1 MKNRKDQRIHMG
13 WIGWGFL
20 SVVAIGYLMPL
31 IWLISSAFKPASE
44 IFTIPIRLW
53 SNHFTIQNFI
63 MAQTQWKVGQ
73 SFINSVELTV
83 GSVLLQ
89 LLICSWCAFAL
100 ATMKFKG
107 RRIIFYIILATM
119 MLPGFT
125 MIVPSYRVAT
135 SLKLINNFMGL
146 ILPGSASAF
155 GVFLLR
161 QHFIKI
167 PPDFFEAALMDGAN
181 QIKIWWQIAMPLA
194 KPALAALAIFS
205 FIAVWRD
212 LLWPMLIL
220 QKEELFTLPIK
231 IFFMKSY
238 FTHDYG
244 SIMATGFVAALVP
257 VVFFLFFQRQ
267 FIEGISGGIKS

>member
-1 MKNRKDQRIHMG
+1 MSGKEDRRIYMG
-13 WIGWGFL
+13 WIGWGIL
-20 SVVAIGYLMPL
+20 SVIAIGFLMPL
-31 IWLISSAFKPASE
+31 IWLTSSAFKPASE
-44 IFTIPIRLW
+44 IFTIPIRLL
-53 SNHFTIQNFI
+53 SNHFTIRNFI
-63 MAQTQWKVGQ
+63 LSQTKWQVGRA
-73 SFINSVELTV
+73 FINSIELTA

-107 RRIIFYIILATM
+107 RQLIFYIILATM

-135 SLKLINNFMGL
+135 SLKLVNHFLGL

-161 QHFIKI
+161 QYFIRI
-167 PPDFFEAALMDGAN
+167 PNDFFEAALMDGAN
-181 QIKIWWQIAMPLA
+181 QMKIWWQIAMPLA
-194 KPALAALAIFS
+194 KPSLAALAIFS

-212 LLWPMLIL
+212 L
-220 QKEELFTLPIK
+220 QKEELFTLPIR

-244 SIMATGFVAALVP
+244 SIMATSFIVALVP

-267 FIEGISGGIKS
+267 FIEGMSGGIKS

>member
-1 MKNRKDQRIHMG
+1 MPDMRNKVGKHSIAG
-13 WIGWGFL
+13 WIGWGIL
-20 SVVAIGYLMPL
+20 SLVAIVYLMPL
-31 IWLISSAFKPASE
+31 IWLTSSAFKPATE
-44 IFTIPIRLW
+44 IFALPVRLW
-53 SNHFTIQNFI
+53 SDHFSIQNFI
-63 MAQTQWKVGQ
+63 LSQTKWKIGQ
-73 SFINSVELTV
+73 SFLNSVELTV

-89 LLICSWCAFAL
+89 LLICSWCAYAL

-107 RRIIFYIILATM
+107 RQLIFYIILATM

-135 SLKLINNFMGL
+135 SLKLVNTFMGL

-161 QHFIKI
+161 QHLIRI
-167 PPDFFEAALMDGAN
+167 PPDFFEAALMDGAT
-181 QIKIWWQIAMPLA
+181 QMRIWWQIAMPLA

-238 FTHDYG
+238 FSRDYG
-244 SIMATGFVAALVP
+244 SIMATSFIVALVP
-257 VVFFLFFQRQ
+257 VMFLT
-267 FIEGISGGIKS
+267 G